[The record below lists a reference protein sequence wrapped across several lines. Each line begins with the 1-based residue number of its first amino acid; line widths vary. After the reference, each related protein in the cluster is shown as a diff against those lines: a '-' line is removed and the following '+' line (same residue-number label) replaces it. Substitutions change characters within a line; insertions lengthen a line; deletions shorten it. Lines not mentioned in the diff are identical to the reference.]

1 MNSLPRILIA
11 LLISTAI
18 AAILS
23 TLLGRALVLNS
34 QRDTL
39 RLGLVIFAIAT
50 AISLPLLLT
59 LRRKR

>member
-11 LLISTAI
+11 LFISTAI

-23 TLLGRALVLNS
+23 TLLGRALVLSS

-39 RLGLVIFAIAT
+39 RLGLIIFAIAA
-50 AISLPLLLT
+50 AITLPLLT
-59 LRRKR
+59 LRRGK